1 MANDQHN
8 SRISTNGAAAGLTA
22 MVATTVITVTF
33 TAPNYLPETLSGL
46 AALLT
51 SFVALLK
58 VLRS

>member
-1 MANDQHN
+1 VENDQRK
-8 SRISTNGAAAGLTA
+8 SRISANGTAAGLAA
-22 MVATTVITVTF
+22 MVATTVLTVTF
-33 TAPNYLPETLSGL
+33 TAPNHLPETLTGL